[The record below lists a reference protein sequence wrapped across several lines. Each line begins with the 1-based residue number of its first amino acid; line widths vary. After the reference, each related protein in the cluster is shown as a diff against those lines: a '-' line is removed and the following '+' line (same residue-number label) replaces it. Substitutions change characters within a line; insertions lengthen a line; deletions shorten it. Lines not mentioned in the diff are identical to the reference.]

1 MLLPRRRASAVEV
14 IWPPRPWAVS
24 GGTMPFPRRRACA
37 VAPDLAEA
45 HREGRCHMATW
56 LAVCGGTMP
65 SLRRWASAVAPCPYL
80 A

>member
-45 HREGRCHMATW
+45 HREGRCHMA
-56 LAVCGGTMP
+56 VCGGTMP
-65 SLRRWASAVAPCPYL
+65 SLRRRASAVAPYL